1 MSGQNVQITPAASK
15 EEIEQTLIRAN
26 PDKIAVANVILKRTV
41 KSLRKK
47 LSRARKS
54 FHRIMAETK
63 DLPEWFYESEIETL
77 SESELYKHAQFAYG
91 DMTVR

>member
-1 MSGQNVQITPAASK
+1 MTPAASNQ
-15 EEIEQTLIRAN
+15 EIEHTLIRAN
-26 PDKIAVANVILKRTV
+26 PDKIAIANVILKRTV